1 MTERSPR
8 PGRRHAARASRP
20 LALGL
25 SVGAFG
31 ALMTWYPVAARQEA
45 EVALQAAPAATAA
58 APPAPPSE
66 PPRVVRVVVRRKFV
80 VTEGAPT
87 GGQPAR
93 AGARAANPAPATVAP
108 PPVAA
113 PAPPPAPAPQ
123 PVASSRGSR

>member
-1 MTERSPR
+1 MTERSRR
-8 PGRRHAARASRP
+8 PTRRHAARASRP

-45 EVALQAAPAATAA
+45 EVALPAAPVATTA
-58 APPAPPSE
+58 APPAPASE
-66 PPRVVRVVVRRKFV
+66 APRTVRIVVRRRFV

-87 GGQPAR
+87 GGRPTP
-93 AGARAANPAPATVAP
+93 AGARAVNPAPAAAAP